1 MFNFFKGPDS
11 AHLLQIL
18 QQTPSQIVRVNFGW
32 LFGNVYFLKAKND
45 HDLTELINQ
54 LDNEPRGRAPMDM
67 VDYVL
72 GGTSLLASTES
83 DAINYH
89 QCFVHAMAQP
99 RKYIALGL
107 EHLKSGLDR
116 LEENQPIN
124 LKVFLAQLVSALFFQ
139 GLFNLSSEQAIDHP
153 FLGALASLS
162 KGNQDSGADFANE
175 IRLYLANLHYPT
187 LFHLGLYASAR
198 KGQQEYQM
206 QIQQFL
212 ASQQEAILTDLHH
225 YGDQNYPIRN
235 VLSLAIIHLIA
246 KKLKLNSDRE
256 MLRTHLQTLDKSQ
269 LGLYLNEPM
278 IRTLPGM
285 LVAST
290 GVASIVANA
299 LTALMSK
306 PKLLSKVRSALPAEL
321 FSHSED
327 EIFQQIND
335 DKQKGGLLHRL
346 YLESCRFAR
355 VEESVAE
362 NQVASRSWR
371 FTTKDLKVGDQMIS
385 ANSMIVILR
394 HWPFFNHAL
403 VGEQPGLFKPS
414 RFKNTDGSLNQE
426 RAQITRGIFF
436 QGKRQCPSHN
446 LAEYLFKTIIAYLIT
461 HYELTS
467 APVHD
472 GTVHLTPIQLNQVLF
487 KK

>member
-175 IRLYLANLHYPT
+175 IRLYLANLHY
-187 LFHLGLYASAR
+187 
-198 KGQQEYQM
+198 
-206 QIQQFL
+206 
-212 ASQQEAILTDLHH
+212 
-225 YGDQNYPIRN
+225 
-235 VLSLAIIHLIA
+235 
-246 KKLKLNSDRE
+246 
-256 MLRTHLQTLDKSQ
+256 
-269 LGLYLNEPM
+269 
-278 IRTLPGM
+278 
-285 LVAST
+285 
-290 GVASIVANA
+290 
-299 LTALMSK
+299 
-306 PKLLSKVRSALPAEL
+306 
-321 FSHSED
+321 
-327 EIFQQIND
+327 
-335 DKQKGGLLHRL
+335 
-346 YLESCRFAR
+346 
-355 VEESVAE
+355 
-362 NQVASRSWR
+362 
-371 FTTKDLKVGDQMIS
+371 
-385 ANSMIVILR
+385 
-394 HWPFFNHAL
+394 
-403 VGEQPGLFKPS
+403 
-414 RFKNTDGSLNQE
+414 
-426 RAQITRGIFF
+426 
-436 QGKRQCPSHN
+436 
-446 LAEYLFKTIIAYLIT
+446 
-461 HYELTS
+461 
-467 APVHD
+467 
-472 GTVHLTPIQLNQVLF
+472 
-487 KK
+487 